1 MLERMNDINEEGL
14 SLAQVSTNREIET
27 KILHLLGIYPIVSP
41 TMLQGALGPS
51 LKPKIWRPVL
61 QKMKKEGKIVET
73 KVDGETP
80 TGRYNAYTKI
90 QLPGVIVTM
99 PSMEVADGE

>member
-1 MLERMNDINEEGL
+1 MLKNVNVNKEVL
-14 SLAQVSTNREIET
+14 SPAQESVNKEIET

-61 QKMKKEGKIVET
+61 QKMREEGTIIET

-90 QLPGVIVTM
+90 HLPGVKVVVM
-99 PSMEVADGE
+99 DAADVE